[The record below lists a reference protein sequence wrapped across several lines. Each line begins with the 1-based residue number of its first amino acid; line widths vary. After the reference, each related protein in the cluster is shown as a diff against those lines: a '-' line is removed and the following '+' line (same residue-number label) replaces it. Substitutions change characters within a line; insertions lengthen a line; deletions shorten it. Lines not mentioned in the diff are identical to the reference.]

1 MNDSIHSI
9 NDSSP
14 SGKYIVNND
23 SFLIVIRYEDTN
35 FEINEN
41 ELKDSFDF
49 MFQLPPVP
57 NPLRPSTFLKR
68 PQVTFAPIDY
78 NFGQKTKTLPM
89 DENTPIIVHKCKTI
103 CENVLKQYGYNASYN
118 GAHLSLYP
126 NGEAGL
132 LPHEDNEPVIDQNVP
147 IASISF
153 GETRKLAFY
162 RHQTKEEREI
172 QISKSRAKKTPDPKP
187 VEISSLKVRHG
198 DIIIMVNMQNI
209 GILHGVVKEPKL
221 NNSRL
226 NLTFRNFLVDGPI

>member
-1 MNDSIHSI
+1 
-9 NDSSP
+9 
-14 SGKYIVNND
+14 
-23 SFLIVIRYEDTN
+23 
-35 FEINEN
+35 
-41 ELKDSFDF
+41 

-68 PQVTFAPIDY
+68 PQITFAPIDY

-103 CENVLKQYGYNASYN
+103 CENVLKQYGYNVSYN

-132 LPHEDNEPVIDQNVP
+132 LPHEDNEPVIDQTVP

-153 GETRKLAFY
+153 GETRKFAFY
-162 RHQTKEEREI
+162 RHQTKDEREI
-172 QISKSRAKKTPDPKP
+172 QISKSKAKKTPDPKP